1 MARKAVFDTNILI
14 SGYLW
19 KGSARQAIEKV
30 RQGEWIHLVSKDAIE
45 ELVRVLAYPKFG
57 LTPHEMEPIIFDL
70 MEISE
75 YVELTS
81 RIEAIKDDPTDNIFL
96 ALAADG
102 QADVLVS
109 GDHHLLDLKE
119 FNGIPIIPLRKFLNR

>member
-1 MARKAVFDTNILI
+1 VARKVVFDTNILI

-30 RQGEWIHLVSKDAIE
+30 RQGEWIHLVSKDTIE

-57 LTPHEMEPIIFDL
+57 LTPREMEPIIFDL

-75 YVELTS
+75 YVEVTS